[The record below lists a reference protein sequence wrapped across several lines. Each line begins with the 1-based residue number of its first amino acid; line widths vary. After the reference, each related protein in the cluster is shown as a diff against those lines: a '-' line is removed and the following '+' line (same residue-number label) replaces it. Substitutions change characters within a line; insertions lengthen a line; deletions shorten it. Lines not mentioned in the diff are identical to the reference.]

1 MANIKIKDVGK
12 NLANEIRQKL
22 NICGQMV
29 VRDAV
34 KLAPKDK
41 GQLRASW
48 NIKRYGNSVKIKFA
62 SKYGYYVHEGTGIYA
77 SNGLGRKTPWTY
89 CYNDGKGRKGY
100 RASRYNG
107 GKGRK
112 EYRTTRG
119 QKPQPFLSK
128 SLEKNKDKIIQI
140 LTE

>member
-1 MANIKIKDVGK
+1 MANIKGVGE
-12 NLANEIRQKL
+12 EIAERLRQKL
-22 NICGQMV
+22 DICGQMV

-34 KLAPKDK
+34 KLAPRDT

-48 NIKRYGNSVKIKFA
+48 NIKRYENSVKIKFA
-62 SKYGYYVHEGTGIYA
+62 SEYGYYVHEGTGIYA

-89 CYNDGKGRKGY
+89 
-100 RASRYNG
+100 YNG

-112 EYRTTRG
+112 GYRTTRG

>member
-12 NLANEIRQKL
+12 DLADEIRQKL
-22 NICGQMV
+22 DICGQIV

-34 KLAPKDK
+34 KLAPKDT

-48 NIKRYGNSVKIKFA
+48 TIKRYENSVKIKFA
-62 SKYGYYVHEGTGIYA
+62 SEYGYYVHEGTGIHA
-77 SNGLGRKTPWTY
+77 SSGLGRKTPWTY
-89 CYNDGKGRKGY
+89 Y
-100 RASRYNG
+100 YNG

-112 EYRTTRG
+112 GYRTTRG

>member
-1 MANIKIKDVGK
+1 MANIKSIGE
-12 NLANEIRQKL
+12 EIAERLKQKL
-22 NICGQMV
+22 DICGQMV

-34 KLAPKDK
+34 KLAPKDT

-48 NIKRYGNSVKIKFA
+48 NIKRYENSVKIKFA
-62 SKYGYYVHEGTGIYA
+62 SEYGYYVHEGTGIYA
-77 SNGLGRKTPWTY
+77 SNGLGRKTQWTY
-89 CYNDGKGRKGY
+89 YYNGGKGRKGY
-100 RASRYNG
+100 RA
-107 GKGRK
+107 
-112 EYRTTRG
+112 TRG